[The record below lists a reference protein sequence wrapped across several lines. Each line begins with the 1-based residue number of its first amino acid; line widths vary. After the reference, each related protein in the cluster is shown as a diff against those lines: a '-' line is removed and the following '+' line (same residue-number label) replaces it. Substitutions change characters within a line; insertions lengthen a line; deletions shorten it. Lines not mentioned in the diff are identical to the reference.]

1 MDNSNPAR
9 DIPPDLLQRICNRD
23 PAALAEYFDLK
34 RSQLAGFVRVITGDH
49 LLAIVEVDDLLQEIA
64 TTALQSLQTAP
75 LDRYE
80 PMEWLQ
86 QIARRRV
93 VDAHRFHF
101 DAKCRDA
108 NRQKSLQ
115 GGTSSNVSQFNFEGL
130 LAASMTSPS
139 AVISRDIRM
148 VRVREALS
156 GLTDEQQTVIRLS
169 YAEGLPTKTIAES
182 INKSDAATRVLLSR
196 SMRQL
201 EKRLADVRP
210 TR

>member
-1 MDNSNPAR
+1 MDDSNPAH
-9 DIPPDLLQRICNRD
+9 DIPSDLLQRICNRD

-49 LLAIVEVDDLLQEIA
+49 LLAIVEVDDLLQEIV

-115 GGTSSNVSQFNFEGL
+115 GGASANVSQLNFEIPQERR
-130 LAASMTSPS
+130 TQFWRCF
-139 AVISRDIRM
+139 SRHQ
-148 VRVREALS
+148 S
-156 GLTDEQQTVIRLS
+156 GS
-169 YAEGLPTKTIAES
+169 
-182 INKSDAATRVLLSR
+182 
-196 SMRQL
+196 
-201 EKRLADVRP
+201 
-210 TR
+210 

>member
-49 LLAIVEVDDLLQEIA
+49 LLAIVEVDDLLQEIV

-115 GGTSSNVSQFNFEGL
+115 GGASANVSQLNFEGL

-156 GLTDEQQTVIRLS
+156 GLTDEQQTVIRLR
-169 YAEGLPTKTIAES
+169 YAEGLPSKTIAES

>member
-1 MDNSNPAR
+1 MDDSNPAR

-115 GGTSSNVSQFNFEGL
+115 GGASSNVSQLYFEGL

-156 GLTDEQQTVIRLS
+156 GLTDEQQTVIRLR
-169 YAEGLPTKTIAES
+169 YAEGLPSRTIAES

>member
-1 MDNSNPAR
+1 MDDSNPAR

-115 GGTSSNVSQFNFEGL
+115 GGASSNVSQLNFEGL

-156 GLTDEQQTVIRLS
+156 GLTDEQQTVIRLR
-169 YAEGLPTKTIAES
+169 YAEGLPSKTIAES

>member
-1 MDNSNPAR
+1 MDESDPTHNL
-9 DIPPDLLQRICNRD
+9 PPDLRQRIYERD
-23 PAALAEYFDLK
+23 PAALAEYFDLN
-34 RSQLAGFVRVITGDH
+34 RGQLAGFVRAITGDH
-49 LLAIVEVDDLLQEIA
+49 LLAIVEVDDLLQEISA
-64 TTALQSLQTAP
+64 SALQGLQTAP

-108 NRQKSLQ
+108 NRQKPLQ
-115 GGTSSNVSQFNFEGL
+115 GGASSDVSQLNFEGL

-139 AVISRDIRM
+139 AVMSRDIRM
-148 VRVREALS
+148 VRVREAIS
-156 GLTDEQQTVIRLS
+156 GLTEEQQTVIRLR
-169 YAEGLPTKTIAES
+169 YAEGLPTKTIAET
-182 INKSDAATRVLLSR
+182 IQKSDAATRVLLSR

-201 EKRLADVRP
+201 EKRLADVKPSR
-210 TR
+210 

>member
-1 MDNSNPAR
+1 MDDSNPAR

-115 GGTSSNVSQFNFEGL
+115 GGASSNVSQLNFEGL

-156 GLTDEQQTVIRLS
+156 GLTDEQQTVIRLR
-169 YAEGLPTKTIAES
+169 YAEGLPSRTIAES

>member
-1 MDNSNPAR
+1 MDDSNPAR

-115 GGTSSNVSQFNFEGL
+115 GGASSNVSQLNFEGL

-156 GLTDEQQTVIRLS
+156 GLTDEQQTVIRLR
-169 YAEGLPTKTIAES
+169 YAEGLPFKT
-182 INKSDAATRVLLSR
+182 
-196 SMRQL
+196 
-201 EKRLADVRP
+201 LA
-210 TR
+210 